1 MGGNFSLWAYLI
13 IRMRPTFFVPFACM
27 QSHYSDKMCKL
38 AQLHAHW
45 NLHVTRS
52 HRHCAGKIMPNC
64 IILDSRR
71 LYLLRIRIQWN
82 IRQNNAPWHYWDWS
96 FLKSAQRVVI
106 SGKGKK
112 GMDRIIMLYC
122 IIAFLEFACQ
132 GRRIHPEVWC
142 RSPCIAIFVDGIADG
157 RYLHTLQMFFQC
169 FSPDR

>member
-64 IILDSRR
+64 IVLDSRR

-106 SGKGKK
+106 SGKGIKVWI
-112 GMDRIIMLYC
+112 GEYCYIASLHFLSLRVRVEGFTPRCGAALLALPYLLTALRIMDISTHCKCSLSD
-122 IIAFLEFACQ
+122 
-132 GRRIHPEVWC
+132 
-142 RSPCIAIFVDGIADG
+142 SP
-157 RYLHTLQMFFQC
+157 
-169 FSPDR
+169 